1 MDHQSGRAGIPESEP
16 GLLAGIAG
24 AAKSGLA
31 LLHNRL
37 ELAAL
42 EAGEV
47 RDNLLRVMLIGAA
60 GLIVL
65 LFALGFWT
73 ALIVVLAWDAMGWK
87 ILLLMAALYS
97 LLTLALLFHLR
108 SLLTRDKLSLPATMA
123 ELRKDRDALL

>member
-1 MDHQSGRAGIPESEP
+1 MNPQSGKAQIPDPES

-24 AAKSGLA
+24 VAKTGLS

-42 EAGEV
+42 EVGEV
-47 RDNLLRVMLIGAA
+47 RDKLLRMMLIGAA

-73 ALIVVLAWDAMGWK
+73 ALIVALAWDAMGWT

-97 LLTLALLFHLR
+97 LLALALFFYMR
-108 SLLTRDKLSLPATMA
+108 SLLSRTKLSLPATMA

>member
-1 MDHQSGRAGIPESEP
+1 MDDQSAKADLPDSGP
-16 GLLAGIAG
+16 GLVPGISGIA
-24 AAKSGLA
+24 KSALA

-47 RDNLLRVMLIGAA
+47 RDNLLRMMLIGAA
-60 GLIVL
+60 GFVVL

-73 ALIVVLAWDAMGWK
+73 ALIVVLAWDAMGWT
-87 ILLLMAALYS
+87 ILLLMAALYT
-97 LLTLALLFHLR
+97 LLALALLIQLR
-108 SLLTRDKLSLPATMA
+108 SLLGSGKLSLQATMA

>member
-1 MDHQSGRAGIPESEP
+1 MDNQSGKANIPDPEP
-16 GLLAGIAG
+16 GLVAGITG
-24 AAKSGLA
+24 VAKTALA
-31 LLHNRL
+31 LFHNRL

-47 RDNLLRVMLIGAA
+47 RDNLLRMVLIGAA
-60 GLIVL
+60 GLVLL

-97 LLTLALLFHLR
+97 LLALALLFQLR

>member
-1 MDHQSGRAGIPESEP
+1 MDHQSAGAGIPESEP
-16 GLLAGIAG
+16 GLLAGFAG
-24 AAKSGLA
+24 AAKSALA

-47 RDNLLRVMLIGAA
+47 RDNLLRATLIGVA
-60 GLIVL
+60 GLVVL
-65 LFALGFWT
+65 LFALGLWT
-73 ALIVVLAWDAMGWK
+73 ALIVVLAWDAMGWT

-97 LLTLALLFHLR
+97 LLSLALLFQLR